1 MLDGLREMLG
11 PGATEERFEE
21 NVARWDLDPADPEPL
36 FRWIWGDD
44 QGRLWLEN
52 AAIPP
57 CYPIRHT
64 VIGPD
69 GIWLGVFEPPEWFRL
84 LHIAGGRALGVVTD
98 ELGVPWVA
106 VYEIVER

>member
-1 MLDGLREMLG
+1 M
-11 PGATEERFEE
+11 
-21 NVARWDLDPADPEPL
+21 
-36 FRWIWGDD
+36 
-44 QGRLWLEN
+44 
-52 AAIPP
+52 
-57 CYPIRHT
+57 
-64 VIGPD
+64 IGPD